1 MSSYNT
7 IGRMSETSVEVLKS
21 QQQRGCVADV
31 LGDKKGRKK
40 KESHVSKKKKKHV
53 ESILIVEK
61 SMF

>member
-1 MSSYNT
+1 
-7 IGRMSETSVEVLKS
+7 MSETSVEVLKS

-31 LGDKKGRKK
+31 LGDKKERKK
-40 KESHVSKKKKKHV
+40 KATFQKKKMHV